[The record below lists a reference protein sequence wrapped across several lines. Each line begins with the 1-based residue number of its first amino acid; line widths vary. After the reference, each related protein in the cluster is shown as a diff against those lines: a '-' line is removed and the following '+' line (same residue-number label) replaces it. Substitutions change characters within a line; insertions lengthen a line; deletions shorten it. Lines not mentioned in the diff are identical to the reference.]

1 MKPATHK
8 SNAISLGGSQ
18 LIFDSTVDAIGRTPL
33 VRLRTA
39 APAVE
44 VYAKL
49 ELQNLFAMKDR
60 VARNMLLEAKRTGAL
75 RDGAPIVESS
85 SGTMAL
91 GVALVGTALGH
102 PVHIVTDPRIDAITL
117 AKLRSLGCD
126 VHVVAAMTSHGW
138 QSARLEELERL
149 MADLPDAF
157 WPQQYSNPDN
167 PGAYRLLAEEIEEDL
182 GAVDVLVG
190 SVGSGG
196 SLCGTARAL
205 RRRLPGLRVV
215 GVDSVGSVLFGQPD
229 VPGRLQSGLGNSL
242 LPKNLDRRIIDEVHW
257 LNDREAFEST
267 RALARE
273 QQLFGGNT
281 SGSVYRVLTHLA
293 VHAAPGT
300 RIVGILP
307 DRGDRYVDT
316 IYDDGFWEKK
326 GLSALESREVPAAV
340 ALDQVVR
347 GWSVASLRERPEQP
361 RHLVF
366 VESNTTGTG
375 MLALSV
381 ARRLGFEPVLLTS
394 SPGRY
399 AGLDEAGCRV
409 IVCDTNSRVGLRR
422 TIQDEFR
429 REDLAGVTTTSD
441 FYVPAVAELTTWV
454 GMPGNPV
461 DAVAVCRNKA
471 LLRARL
477 REHDVAQPGFA
488 AVTDVAEVPS
498 ALVSVGLPCV
508 VKPADDSGSNNV
520 LLCHTEEEAVA
531 QARKI
536 LDIRF
541 NVRDL
546 PTAGTVL
553 IEEYVDAPEFSVEL
567 FSWGGE
573 THCVGITEKTVTGLP
588 YFVEYR
594 HVFPAPLPPQQAAA
608 LEDAARRAVLAAGIT
623 LGATHTEVRL
633 TADGPVIIEINP
645 RLAGGM
651 IPELIQLAT
660 GTRLLDQQVRVAVG
674 LSPEPTRE
682 ATRHAGIHFLL
693 ADRPG
698 KLAELAGADQAQSI
712 PGVDRVVVTARPGAR
727 IGPPRNAYDRL
738 GYVIAHGDTYEQ
750 VTKTVAEAVGRTAVV
765 LEDDDVWEG
774 HAQ

>member
-1 MKPATHK
+1 M
-8 SNAISLGGSQ
+8 
-18 LIFDSTVDAIGRTPL
+18 IFDSMVDAIGRTPL

-39 APAVE
+39 VPGVE

-60 VARNMLLEAKRTGAL
+60 VARNMLLEARRTGAL

-126 VHVVAAMTSHGW
+126 IHIVDAMTGNGW

-149 MADLPDAF
+149 MADLPGAF

-182 GAVDVLVG
+182 GSVDVLVG

-242 LPKNLDRRIIDEVHW
+242 LPKNLDRRIVDEVHW

-273 QQLFGGNT
+273 QQLFAGNT
-281 SGSVYRVLTHLA
+281 SGSVYRVLTYLA
-293 VHAAPGT
+293 ANAEPGT

-307 DRGDRYVDT
+307 DRGDRYVNT
-316 IYDDGFWEKK
+316 IYDDGFWEEK
-326 GLSALESREVPAAV
+326 GLSELESRETPVAVP
-340 ALDQVVR
+340 LDQVVR
-347 GWSVASLRERPEQP
+347 GWSVASPRELPEQA
-361 RHLVF
+361 RQLLLF

-381 ARRLGFEPVLLTS
+381 ARRLGFRPVLLTS
-394 SPGRY
+394 APERY
-399 AGLDEAGCRV
+399 AGLDEADCRV
-409 IVCDTNSRVGLRR
+409 IVCDTNSQVELRR

-441 FYVPAVAELTTWV
+441 FYVPAVAELTTWL
-454 GMPGNPV
+454 GMPGNSA

-471 LLRARL
+471 LLRERL
-477 REHDVAQPGFA
+477 REQGVAQPGFA
-488 AVTDVAEVPS
+488 TVTDAAEVP
-498 ALVSVGLPCV
+498 AAVAAVGLPCV

-520 LLCHTEEEAVA
+520 LLCHTEEEVAA
-531 QARKI
+531 QAGKI
-536 LDIRF
+536 LGIRF

-553 IEEYVDAPEFSVEL
+553 IEEYVDAPEFSVEM
-567 FSWGGE
+567 FSWNGQ
-573 THCVGITEKTVTGLP
+573 TRCVGITEKTVTGLP
-588 YFVEYR
+588 HFVEYR
-594 HVFPAPLPPQQAAA
+594 HVFPAPLSGERAAA
-608 LEDAARRAVLAAGIT
+608 LEDTVRRAVSAAGIT
-623 LGATHTEVRL
+623 FGATHTEVRL

-651 IPELIQLAT
+651 IPELVQLAT
-660 GTRLLDQQVRVAVG
+660 GTQLLDQQVRVAVG
-674 LSPEPTRE
+674 LPPEPMRE
-682 ATRHAGIHFLL
+682 PARHAGIHFLL

-698 KLAELAGADQAQSI
+698 KLAALAGADEAQGTT
-712 PGVDRVVVTARPGAR
+712 GVDRVVVTARPGAQV
-727 IGPPRNAYDRL
+727 GPPRNAYDRL
-738 GYVIAHGDTYEQ
+738 GYVIAQGDTYEQ
-750 VTKTVAEAVGRTAVV
+750 VTKILAEAVGRTAVV
-765 LEDDDVWEG
+765 LEGDDAWEG

>member
-1 MKPATHK
+1 MK
-8 SNAISLGGSQ
+8 
-18 LIFDSTVDAIGRTPL
+18 FDSMVDAVGRTPL
-33 VRLRTA
+33 VRLRSA
-39 APAVE
+39 APGVE

-60 VARNMLLEAKRTGAL
+60 VARSMLLEARRTGVL
-75 RDGAPIVESS
+75 REGAPIVESS

-117 AKLRSLGCD
+117 AKLRALGCE

-149 MADLPDAF
+149 MAGLPGAF

-205 RRRLPGLRVV
+205 RRAYPQLRVV

-242 LPKNLDRRIIDEVHW
+242 LPKNLDRRVVDEVHW

-273 QQLFGGNT
+273 QQVFAGNT
-281 SGSVYRVLTHLA
+281 SGSVYRVLMHVA
-293 VHAAPGT
+293 SQAAPGT

-316 IYDDGFWEKK
+316 VYDDEFWARKE
-326 GLSALESREVPAAV
+326 LASLEAREAPEAVP
-340 ALDQVVR
+340 LDRVVR
-347 GWSVASLRERPEQP
+347 GWSVAALREHPEP
-361 RHLVF
+361 PGGHLLF

-381 ARRLGFEPVLLTS
+381 ARRLGFEPVLLTG
-394 SPGRY
+394 SPARY
-399 AGLDEAGCRV
+399 AGLDETGCRV
-409 IVCDTNSRVGLRR
+409 IVCDTNSQAELRR
-422 TIQDEFR
+422 TVQDAFR
-429 REDLAGVTTTSD
+429 RDELAGVTTTSD
-441 FYVPAVAELTTWV
+441 FYVPAVAELTTWL
-454 GMPGNPV
+454 GMPGNRA

-471 LLRARL
+471 LLRERL
-477 REHDVAQPGFA
+477 REHGVPQPEFV
-488 AVTDVAEVPS
+488 AVTDVAEVPA
-498 ALVSVGLPCV
+498 ALASVGLPCV

-520 LLCHTEEEAVA
+520 LLCHSEEEALA
-531 QARKI
+531 QARAI
-536 LDIRF
+536 LGIRF
-541 NVRDL
+541 NMRDL

-553 IEEYVDAPEFSVEL
+553 IEEYVDAPEFSVEM
-567 FSWGGE
+567 FTWDGE
-573 THCVGITEKTVTGLP
+573 TRCVGITEKSVTGLP
-588 YFVEYR
+588 HFVEYR
-594 HVFPAPLPPQQAAA
+594 HVFPAPLSPARAAA
-608 LEDAARRAVLAAGIT
+608 VEGSVRRAVTAAGIT

-660 GTRLLDQQVRVAVG
+660 GVQLLDQQVRVAAG
-674 LSPEPTRE
+674 LPPEPLRE
-682 ATRHAGIHFLL
+682 PVRHAGIHFLL
-693 ADRPG
+693 TDRTG
-698 KLAELAGADQAQSI
+698 KLAELSGTGQARAI
-712 PGVDRVVVTARPGAR
+712 DGVDRVTVTARPGAEVR
-727 IGPPRNAYDRL
+727 PPRNAYDRL
-738 GYVIAHGDTYEQ
+738 GHVIAHGDTHEQ
-750 VTKTVAEAVGRTAVV
+750 VTKILAEAVGRTAVV
-765 LEDDDVWEG
+765 LEGDEATEG